1 LPKPYD
7 EEQIAV
13 VLPIMT
19 VAVKSEL
26 DVLVSRQRAR
36 QVTAFCGFNSQDQV
50 RISTVVSELAR
61 NIHNYAVSGKVEFT
75 VSDLNDGQVLVIR
88 IVDQGPGIDNLDTIL
103 AGQYQSK
110 TGMGLGIIGARRLMD
125 HFDIATIKNEG
136 TTLVLKKKIP
146 ASAPLLTLDMVQLFG
161 DELGVLQDNVALA
174 EAKHQN
180 VELQQALAAL
190 KLHQQELLALTQ
202 ELRSTN
208 ETIVALN
215 GELEEKAVLLQQAD
229 IRKDEFLAILAHEL
243 RNPLAAASLAA
254 NVLEAAPVS
263 QKRAVELG
271 QVISRQVD
279 HMSRLVEDL
288 LDVSRVT
295 RGLVVID
302 MKKVDMRII
311 AQTAAEQLGPL
322 IKSKSHRFVASYPDE
337 GCLVSGDATRLVQVA
352 TNLLSNA
359 ARYTPDG
366 GHLRLSLSREGHAV
380 QLTITDNGIGIA
392 PDLIPKLFD
401 LYVQAER
408 STNGRTGGLGI
419 GLTLVKSIVE
429 LHHGSITA
437 SSAGQG
443 KGSTFLVTLPPFEA

>member
-1 LPKPYD
+1 VALT
-7 EEQIAV
+7 
-13 VLPIMT
+13 IMT

-36 QVTAFCGFNSQDQV
+36 QVTALCGFNSHDQV

-61 NIHNYAVSGKVEFT
+61 NIHNYADSGKVEFA

-88 IVDQGPGIDNLDTIL
+88 VEDQGPGIENLESIL
-103 AGQYQSK
+103 AGRYQSK

-125 HFDIATIKNEG
+125 HFDIATRRNEG
-136 TTLVLKKKIP
+136 TTLVLKKTFP
-146 ASAPLLTLDMVQLFG
+146 PGVPLLTPARVKLFSA
-161 DELGVLQDNVALA
+161 ELGVLQDNVALA

-190 KLHQQELLALTQ
+190 KLHQQELLAVTQ
-202 ELRSTN
+202 ELRTTN
-208 ETIVALN
+208 DTVVALN
-215 GELEEKAVLLQQAD
+215 GELEEKALQLQQAD
-229 IRKDEFLAILAHEL
+229 VRKDEFLAILAHEL

-254 NVLEAAPVS
+254 DVLEAAPVS
-263 QKRAVELG
+263 QDRVVELG

-288 LDVSRVT
+288 LDISRVT
-295 RGLVVID
+295 RGLVAID
-302 MKKVDMRII
+302 RKKVDMRII
-311 AQTAAEQLGPL
+311 AQTAAEQLDPH
-322 IKSKSHRFVASYPDE
+322 IKSKSHRFLAAYPDE
-337 GCLVSGDATRLVQVA
+337 ACFVSGDATRLVQVA
-352 TNLLSNA
+352 TNLISNA

-366 GHLRLSLSREGHAV
+366 GHLTLSLSREDHAV
-380 QLTITDNGIGIA
+380 KLTITDDGIGID
-392 PDLIPKLFD
+392 PGLLPKLFD

-408 STNGRTGGLGI
+408 STNGRAGGLGI

-429 LHHGSITA
+429 LHHGTITA

-443 KGSTFLVTLPPFEA
+443 KGSIFVVTLPRFDA

>member
-1 LPKPYD
+1 VTLT
-7 EEQIAV
+7 
-13 VLPIMT
+13 IMA

-36 QVTAFCGFNSQDQV
+36 QVTALCGFNTHDQV

-61 NIHNYAVSGKVEFT
+61 NIHNYAVSGKVEFA
-75 VSDLNDGQVLVIR
+75 VSELNHRQVLVIR
-88 IVDQGPGIDNLDTIL
+88 VEDQGPGIEDLDSIL
-103 AGQYQSK
+103 AGRYQSK

-125 HFDIATIKNEG
+125 HFNIATSRNEG
-136 TTLVLKKKIP
+136 TTLVLKKTFP
-146 ASAPLLTLDMVQLFG
+146 LDAPLLTPAKIEAFSS
-161 DELGVLQDNVALA
+161 ELGVLQDNVALA

-208 ETIVALN
+208 DTVVALN
-215 GELEEKAVLLQQAD
+215 SELEEKALQLQRAD
-229 IRKDEFLAILAHEL
+229 VRKDEFLAILAHEL

-254 NVLEAAPVS
+254 DVLEAAPVS
-263 QKRAVELG
+263 QDRVVELG

-295 RGLVVID
+295 RGLVAID
-302 MKKVDMRII
+302 RKKVDMRIL
-311 AQTAAEQLGPL
+311 AQTAAEQLDPL

-337 GCLVSGDATRLVQVA
+337 ACFVSGDATRLVQVM
-352 TNLLSNA
+352 TNLISNA

-366 GHLRLSLSREGHAV
+366 GDLRFALSRQDNAV
-380 QLTITDNGIGIA
+380 TLTMTDNGIGIA

-429 LHHGSITA
+429 LHHGDITA
-437 SSAGQG
+437 SSAGPG
-443 KGSTFLVTLPPFEA
+443 MGSVFVVTLPQSET

>member
-1 LPKPYD
+1 VTLT
-7 EEQIAV
+7 
-13 VLPIMT
+13 IMA

-36 QVTAFCGFNSQDQV
+36 QVTALCGFNTHDQV

-61 NIHNYAVSGKVEFT
+61 NIHNYAVSGKVEFA
-75 VSDLNDGQVLVIR
+75 VSELNHRQVLVIR
-88 IVDQGPGIDNLDTIL
+88 VEDQGPGIEDLDSIL
-103 AGQYQSK
+103 AGRYQSK

-125 HFDIATIKNEG
+125 HFNIATSRNEG
-136 TTLVLKKKIP
+136 TTLVLKKTFP
-146 ASAPLLTLDMVQLFG
+146 LDAPLLTPAKIEAFSS
-161 DELGVLQDNVALA
+161 ELGVLQDNVALA

-208 ETIVALN
+208 DTVVALN
-215 GELEEKAVLLQQAD
+215 SELEEKALQLQRAD
-229 IRKDEFLAILAHEL
+229 VRKDEFLAILAHEL

-254 NVLEAAPVS
+254 DVLEATPVS
-263 QKRAVELG
+263 QDRVVELG

-295 RGLVVID
+295 RGLVAID
-302 MKKVDMRII
+302 RKKVDMRIL
-311 AQTAAEQLGPL
+311 AQTAAEQLDPL
-322 IKSKSHRFVASYPDE
+322 IKSKSHRFVVSYPDE
-337 GCLVSGDATRLVQVA
+337 ACFVSGDATRLVQVM
-352 TNLLSNA
+352 TNLISNA

-366 GHLRLSLSREGHAV
+366 GDLRFALSRQDNAV
-380 QLTITDNGIGIA
+380 TLTMTDNGIGIA

-429 LHHGSITA
+429 LHHGDITA
-437 SSAGQG
+437 SSAGPG
-443 KGSTFLVTLPPFEA
+443 MGSVFVVTLPQSET